1 MKMKN
6 QKLFMFFFLWMFLVF
21 PFLGNK
27 VKSEV
32 QSSKIT
38 PEADH
43 VFSSPE
49 SSISE
54 EEKISE
60 SWMGVYMGGIK
71 VGYSHNQEFSLMRD
85 GKKLKK
91 GFSESWMKVAR
102 LGGNPVEIA
111 TAQESIYDEQ
121 GRPIECILRIKMSE
135 SETVMKAEIS
145 PDKILFKSGDK
156 IIKELP
162 YEQEF
167 YLEVPV
173 EEIIEKEGL
182 KPGNIYNFKILDFTS
197 YSLVDFSFEVIGKE
211 DVLILGK
218 KMKLWRAKGET
229 TYVIPLSIDEWIDE
243 NGDSWKSINKT
254 SFTTLTSIRMPKEKA
269 LEVSEETFDIAF
281 STIIK
286 PNVTFENP
294 QKIQRVTFKLSGI
307 SADKIKNF
315 PFDDGSQKIMEVG
328 KDYVIVQTSSQI
340 FKEEEAIPFPVKD
353 KEFRRFLKSSAFCQ
367 AGDPEIQ
374 NVAKE
379 IVGQERNSWRASKR
393 IAEWVEKEMTANYD
407 VGFATAKEIMKNREG
422 DCSEHTV
429 LTVALCRAVGIPA
442 RAAVGIMYGRGIF
455 AYHMWPEVY
464 VGRWISLDSKWLAVD
479 KKSGEYYTDATHLKL
494 GRSLLDENIFKEM
507 AQAISEIIGQL
518 KLEIID
524 YYQDK

>member
-6 QKLFMFFFLWMFLVF
+6 QKLLVLFILWIFLVF

-27 VKSEV
+27 VQSEV
-32 QSSKIT
+32 QSSEII
-38 PEADH
+38 PESDAI
-43 VFSSPE
+43 FSSLEP
-49 SSISE
+49 SKSG

-71 VGYSHNQEFSLMRD
+71 VGYSHNEEFSVVKN
-85 GKKLKK
+85 GKRLKK

-111 TAQESIYDEQ
+111 TTQESIYDEE
-121 GRPIECILRIKMSE
+121 GKPLECILRIKMSE
-135 SETVMKAEIS
+135 SETVMKAEIGT
-145 PDKILFKSGDK
+145 DKILFKSGGK

-162 YEQEF
+162 YDEEF
-167 YLEVPV
+167 YLEVPI
-173 EEIIEKEGL
+173 EEIIEEEGL
-182 KPGNIYNFKILDFTS
+182 EPGKKYNFKILDFTS
-197 YSLVDFSFEVIGKE
+197 YSLVDFNFEVIGKE
-211 DVLILGK
+211 DILILGK
-218 KMKLWRAKGET
+218 KMKLWHAKGET
-229 TYVIPLSIDEWIDE
+229 TYVIPLSLDEWIDE
-243 NGDSWKSINKT
+243 SGNSWKSINKT

-281 STIIK
+281 STIINS
-286 PNVTFENP
+286 NVTFENP
-294 QKIQRVTFKLSGI
+294 QEIQTVTFKLSGI
-307 SADKIKNF
+307 SPDKIKNF

-328 KDYVIVQTSSQI
+328 KDYVIVQTSSQV
-340 FKEEEAIPFPVKD
+340 FKEEEAILFPVKD
-353 KEFRRFLKSSAFCQ
+353 EKFRRFLKSSSFCQ
-367 AGDPEIQ
+367 AADPEIQ
-374 NVAKE
+374 EVANE
-379 IVGQERNSWRASKR
+379 IVGQERNSWRAAKK
-393 IAEWVEKEMTANYD
+393 IADWVEKEMTANYD
-407 VGFATAKEIMKNREG
+407 VGFATAKEILKNREG

-479 KKSGEYYTDATHLKL
+479 KKSGEYYTDATHIKI
-494 GRSLLDENIFKEM
+494 GRSLLNENIFKEM

-518 KLEIID
+518 ELEIID